1 MQPDGFISSLLL
13 NDYKMRR
20 FLVHILIL
28 FGTYSAISAQNI
40 VTVGSSGMEYLR
52 LQEAFD
58 DINAGNLQ
66 DEIILQIIDNCNET
80 GTAVLY
86 PSGYLGNSSYSS
98 ITIYP
103 TGTGYSING
112 NLNGPLVD
120 LNGAANVIFDG
131 RVDQSGNPDLVITN
145 TNTGTSASTIKFS
158 ESATGNIVQYC
169 IIKGSGTGSSAGTI
183 FFSTSSTG
191 SGNDGNTIDNNYITG
206 NTARPVN
213 SLYSEGTSGSE
224 NSGNVI
230 SDNEFY
236 DFLNTGM
243 ESSGIYLS
251 SHTTSLT
258 VTGNSFYETISLVP
272 TASTSYYFIRINNS
286 SGTGFLLSG
295 NFIGGNTISCGGSA
309 FTKSNEFDNAFFG
322 IYLNAGTGASSSLQD
337 NTIKNIAW
345 SNATTAEWTAIQ
357 IAGGDINAG
366 TVTGNKIGET
376 TGTGSVVATNSAASG
391 NVYGIHITGTGS
403 VNCQN
408 NLIGSI
414 TAANTDATL
423 STNFYGIFKSG
434 SGNTTINNNIIGSTT
449 SSNSIN
455 ASCAATGSYAQI
467 VMGINNSG
475 TGNITINTNTIANLT
490 NGTTNTSGVRRG
502 VINGISSTDGTVTIS
517 GNIIRNLTIANANT
531 SSIYQ
536 ASVCGIALSGITLP
550 KTITGNS
557 IYDLSNTNSGTS
569 GYNIIGIF
577 HTGTTSP
584 ANTTSE
590 NFIHSFTVS
599 GSAANLYGIKI
610 NSGASTYSNNI
621 IFLSGIT
628 TTGIYG
634 IYETGAAG
642 NDNNLYFNS
651 IYISGS
657 PSSGSKAS
665 YGIFSAVTTN
675 TRDFRNNVIHNARS
689 NSGTASG
696 THYAMYIVT
705 AGGSIICD
713 YNDYYVSGTGGVLGY
728 YGGNKAS
735 LPIVT
740 GQDANSFAL
749 DPVYTVAGSTTASD
763 YTIGADLIGVTG
775 TGITTDFGS
784 DPRNNPTMGAWER
797 LVNKWKGNT
806 STAWFVAGNWT
817 ANAVPLEN
825 ANVIFDDSPGNHLYL
840 DASRTVNNI
849 TNGTSY
855 YLVTNG
861 KQLTIKGN
869 LIFTNGAQMDATS
882 PSTTLVYAGTASQQ
896 IDGTDFVSG
905 KAYNVT
911 INNTPGVTLES
922 DFTIDNALTINS
934 GQKLIISAGTQLTV
948 TGTLT
953 NSAGNSG
960 LVIRSTSNGNDGKL
974 VNNSVSVPAT
984 VKLFISGGA
993 GISGPAFHYVTPP
1006 VASMSID
1013 NSSIAATA
1021 ADLGLTYF
1029 NGDLILYDETKAIVN
1044 KNDGWQYFDGY
1055 GGTTGFSS
1063 LVSSRAYNMYL
1074 TAGDSITFTG
1084 NLNGSAHNFNLSYT
1098 GTNPDPGWNL
1108 VGNPYPCNYD
1118 LNGISALTTSD
1129 DGVDN
1134 TVYFNNEG
1142 GYAYWNPITGGTS
1155 GYSDILP
1162 PMQGFFVRVTETGK
1176 SLSLPTSSK
1185 TGAAALPLRS
1195 KGAKADFDEKEAK
1208 LITVKKVKL
1217 VLSKGIQHDE
1227 TIVCLID
1234 DATPGFDSDYDAYK
1248 LFASGSTAPSLHS
1261 ELSSVKYAINTIQ
1274 EPVGEQTIV
1283 PLKVEIKTAGEHTI
1297 NISEFENLGG
1307 TKVVLRHEGI
1317 ETILSQGTTFTFNPA
1332 IGISTFEL
1340 LIGEEDITTGDEKL
1354 PEVKFKA
1361 WYSKDFIYIKSPSD
1375 LSSGSGRM
1383 IIYDMQGKSVFNDS
1397 QLYIVSGET
1406 IQVPVN
1412 LQKGIY
1418 VVHVIINNQTF
1429 VSKVVI
1435 M

>member
-1 MQPDGFISSLLL
+1 MII
-13 NDYKMRR
+13 KMRL
-20 FLVHILIL
+20 FLVHFLIL
-28 FGTYSAISAQNI
+28 LGAYSAISAQNV
-40 VTVGSSGMEYLR
+40 VTVGSSGMDYLR

-66 DEIILQIIDNCNET
+66 DEIILEIIDDCNET

-103 TGTGYSING
+103 TGPGYSISG
-112 NLNGPLVD
+112 NLNGPLID

-145 TNTGTSASTIKFS
+145 TNTGTSASTIKFT

-191 SGNDGNTIDNNYITG
+191 SGNDNNTIDNNYITG
-206 NTARPVN
+206 NAARPVN

-230 SDNEFY
+230 SDNQFY
-236 DFLNTGM
+236 DFLNTGL
-243 ESSGIYLS
+243 ESSGMNLTT
-251 SHTTSLT
+251 HTTSFT
-258 VTGNSFYETISLVP
+258 VTGNSFYETTTLVP
-272 TASTSYYFIRINNS
+272 AASTSYYFIRINNS
-286 SGTGFLLSG
+286 SGTGFLISG
-295 NFIGGNTISCGGSA
+295 NFIGGNTISSGGSA
-309 FTKSNEFDNAFFG
+309 FTKSNEFDNNFFG
-322 IYLNAGTGASSSLQD
+322 IYINAGTGSSSSLQD

-345 SNATTAEWTAIQ
+345 SNATTAGWTAIH

-376 TGTGSVVATNSAASG
+376 TGTGSVVATNSSFNG
-391 NVYGIHITGTGS
+391 NVYGIHITGTGT

-408 NLIGSI
+408 NLIGSM

-475 TGNITINTNTIANLT
+475 TGNITISANTIANLT

-517 GNIIRNLTIANANT
+517 DNIIRNLSIANANT
-531 SSIYQ
+531 SNIYQ
-536 ASVCGIALSGITLP
+536 ASVCGIALTGITSP
-550 KTITGNS
+550 KTVTGNT
-557 IYDLSNTNSGTS
+557 IYNLSNTNSGSS

-577 HTGTTSP
+577 HTGSASP
-584 ANTTSE
+584 VNTISE

-599 GSAANLYGIKI
+599 GSAANLYGIRI

-621 IFLSGIT
+621 IFLGGNT
-628 TTGIYG
+628 TTGIFG

-642 NDNNLYFNS
+642 NNNNLYFNS
-651 IYISGS
+651 IYLSGS
-657 PSSGSKAS
+657 PASGSKMS

-689 NSGTASG
+689 NSGSASG
-696 THYAMYIVT
+696 SHYALYIAS
-705 AGGSIICD
+705 AGGTLTCD

-728 YGGNKAS
+728 YGGSKAS

-740 GQDANSFAL
+740 GQDVNSFAV

-763 YTIGADLIGVTG
+763 YTIGVDLIGVAG
-775 TGITTDFGS
+775 TGITTDFGG
-784 DPRNNPTMGAWER
+784 DPRNNPTAGAWER
-797 LVNKWKGNT
+797 LVNKWKGT
-806 STAWFVAGNWT
+806 TGTAWNVAGNWT
-817 ANAVPLEN
+817 ANAIPLEN
-825 ANVIFDDSPGNHLYL
+825 ANVIFDDAPAANLYL

-849 TNGTSY
+849 TNGSSY
-855 YLVTNG
+855 SLVTNG
-861 KQLTIKGN
+861 NQLTIRGN
-869 LIFTNGAQMDATS
+869 LNFTNGAQMDATS
-882 PSTTLVYAGTASQQ
+882 LSTTLVYTGTSAQQ
-896 IDGTDFVSG
+896 IDGADFVSG
-905 KAYNVT
+905 KTYTV
-911 INNTPGVTLES
+911 IIDNTPGVTLLS
-922 DFTIDNALTINS
+922 DFIIDNALTINS
-934 GQKLIISAGTQLTV
+934 GKMLVISAGTQLTV

-974 VNNSVSVPAT
+974 VNNSASVPAT

-993 GISGPAFHYVTPP
+993 GVSGPAFHYVTPP

-1029 NGDLILYDETKAIVN
+1029 NGDLILYDETKAIAN
-1044 KNDGWQYFDGY
+1044 RNAGWQYFDGY
-1055 GGTTGFSS
+1055 GGTTGFTS

-1084 NLNGSAHNFNLSYT
+1084 NLNGLAHNFNLSYT
-1098 GTNPDPGWNL
+1098 GTNADPGWNL
-1108 VGNPYPCNYD
+1108 VGNPYPCNFD
-1118 LNGISALTTSD
+1118 LSGISALNTSD

-1134 TVYFNNEG
+1134 TIYFNNEG

-1185 TGAAALPLRS
+1185 TGAVALPLRS
-1195 KGAKADFDEKEAK
+1195 KGASYEEKEAK
-1208 LITVKKVKL
+1208 SIYVKKVKL
-1217 VLSKGIQHDE
+1217 TLIRGSQADE
-1227 TIVCLID
+1227 TIVALID
-1234 DATPGFDSDYDAYK
+1234 DASPGFDSDYDAFK
-1248 LFASGSTAPSLHS
+1248 LFASGSTSPSLYS
-1261 ELSSVKYAINTIQ
+1261 EMGTTKYAINAIR
-1274 EPVGEQTIV
+1274 EPE
-1283 PLKVEIKTAGEHTI
+1283 EGEHTI
-1297 NISEFENLGG
+1297 IPLRVVIKTEGEHRIEIPEFENLDG
-1307 TKVVLRHEGI
+1307 TKVVLKHGSN
-1317 ETILSQGTTFTFNPA
+1317 ETILYPGTSYTFSSPVGTFTN
-1332 IGISTFEL
+1332 FEL
-1340 LIGEEDITTGDEKL
+1340 VIGEEGITTGDEVL
-1354 PEVKFKA
+1354 SDAMFKA
-1361 WYSKDFIYIKSPSD
+1361 WYSKDFIYINSPSD
-1375 LSSGSGRM
+1375 LSGGKGRM
-1383 IIYDMQGKSVFNDS
+1383 IVYDMQGRSVYNNN
-1397 QLYIVSGET
+1397 QLYIIPGET
-1406 IQVPVN
+1406 IQVPAK

-1418 VVHVIINNQTF
+1418 IIHVMVNNQTF

-1435 M
+1435 I

>member
-1 MQPDGFISSLLL
+1 MII
-13 NDYKMRR
+13 KMRR
-20 FLVHILIL
+20 FLIHLLIL
-28 FGTYSAISAQNI
+28 VGANSAILAQNV

-66 DEIILQIIDNCNET
+66 DEIILQIIDDCFET

-103 TGTGYSING
+103 TGTGYSISG
-112 NLNGPLVD
+112 NLNGPLIN

-131 RVDQSGNPDLVITN
+131 RVDQSGNPDLIITN
-145 TNTGTSASTIKFS
+145 TNTGTSASTIKFT

-191 SGNDGNTIDNNYITG
+191 SGNDNNAIDNNYITG
-206 NTARPVN
+206 NAARAVN

-224 NSGNVI
+224 NSENVI
-230 SDNEFY
+230 SDNQFY
-236 DFLNTGM
+236 DFLNTGL

-251 SHTTSLT
+251 SHTTSFT

-272 TASTSYYFIRINNS
+272 AASTSYYFLRVNNS
-286 SGTGFLLSG
+286 SGTGFLISG

-309 FTKSNEFDNAFFG
+309 FTKSNEFDNVFFG
-322 IYLNAGTGASSSLQD
+322 IYISAGTGSSSSLQD

-345 SNATTAEWTAIQ
+345 SNASTAEWTGIH

-376 TGTGSVVATNSAASG
+376 TGTGSVVATNSSFDG
-391 NVYGIHITGTGS
+391 NVYGIQITGTGT

-408 NLIGSI
+408 NIIGSI

-475 TGNITINTNTIANLT
+475 TGNITINANTIANLT
-490 NGTTNTSGVRRG
+490 NGTTNASGVRRG

-517 GNIIRNLTIANANT
+517 DNIIRNLSIANANT
-531 SSIYQ
+531 SNIYQ
-536 ASVCGIALSGITLP
+536 ASVCGIALTGITSP
-550 KTITGNS
+550 KTVTGNT

-577 HTGTTSP
+577 HTGSTSP
-584 ANTTSE
+584 ANTISE

-599 GSAANLYGIKI
+599 GSAANLYGIRI

-621 IFLSGIT
+621 IFLGGNT
-628 TTGIYG
+628 TTGIFG

-651 IYISGS
+651 IYIGGL
-657 PSSGSKAS
+657 PFSGSKNS
-665 YGIFSAVTTN
+665 YGLYSVGNTN
-675 TRDFRNNVIHNARS
+675 SKNFRNNVIYNARS
-689 NSGTASG
+689 NNGASG
-696 THYAMYIVT
+696 THYAAYFT
-705 AGGSIICD
+705 ATGGTITCD
-713 YNDYYVSGTGGVLGY
+713 YNDYYVSGTVGVLGY
-728 YGGNKAS
+728 YGGNKVS

-763 YTIGADLIGVTG
+763 YTIGVDLIGVAG
-775 TGITTDFGS
+775 TGITTDFGG
-784 DPRNNPTMGAWER
+784 DPRNNPTVGAWER
-797 LVNKWKGNT
+797 LVNKWKG
-806 STAWFVAGNWT
+806 SAGTAWNVTGNWT
-817 ANAVPLEN
+817 ANAIPLEN
-825 ANVIFDDSPGNHLYL
+825 ANVIFDDAPANNLYL
-840 DASRTVNNI
+840 DAFRTVNNI
-849 TNGTSY
+849 TNGSSY
-855 YLVTNG
+855 SLVTNG
-861 KQLTIKGN
+861 NQLTIKGN

-882 PSTTLVYAGTASQQ
+882 SSTTLVFAGALAQQ
-896 IDGTDFVSG
+896 IDAADFVSG
-905 KAYNVT
+905 KAYNV
-911 INNTPGVTLES
+911 IIDNTPGVTLVS
-922 DFTIDNALTINS
+922 DFIIDDALTINS
-934 GQKLIISAGTQLTV
+934 GKMLVISAGAQLTV
-948 TGTLT
+948 SGTLT

-974 VNNSVSVPAT
+974 VNNTASVPAT
-984 VKLFISGGA
+984 VKLFISGGT
-993 GISGPAFHYVTPP
+993 GVSGPAFHYVTPP

-1021 ADLGLTYF
+1021 ADLVLTHF
-1029 NGDLILYDETKAIVN
+1029 NGDLILYDETKAVAN
-1044 KNDGWQYFDGY
+1044 KNAGWQYFDGY
-1055 GGTTGFSS
+1055 GGTTGFTS

-1084 NLNGSAHNFNLSYT
+1084 NLNGSAHNFNLTYT

-1118 LNGISALTTSD
+1118 LSGISALTTSD

-1134 TVYFNNEG
+1134 TIYFNNEG

-1162 PMQGFFVRVTETGK
+1162 PMQGFFVHVTEAGK
-1176 SLSLPTSSK
+1176 SLSLPTSAK
-1185 TGAAALPLRS
+1185 TGSAALPLRS
-1195 KGAKADFDEKEAK
+1195 KGASYEEKEAK
-1208 LITVKKVKL
+1208 SIYVKKVKL
-1217 VLSKGIQHDE
+1217 ALSKGIQTDE
-1227 TIVCLID
+1227 TIVALID
-1234 DATPGFDSDYDAYK
+1234 DATQGFDSDYDAFK
-1248 LFASGSTAPSLHS
+1248 LFAGGSTSPSLYS
-1261 ELSSVKYAINTIQ
+1261 EMGSTKYAINAIREPDEGEHTI
-1274 EPVGEQTIV
+1274 I
-1283 PLKVEIKTAGEHTI
+1283 PLRVVIKTAGEHTI
-1297 NISEFENLGG
+1297 GIPEFENLDG
-1307 TKVVLRHEGI
+1307 TKVVLKHGSNE
-1317 ETILSQGTTFTFNPA
+1317 ILLYPGTSYTFSSPLGTFTD
-1332 IGISTFEL
+1332 FEL
-1340 LIGEEDITTGDEKL
+1340 VIGEEGITTGDEKFSD
-1354 PEVKFKA
+1354 EKFKA
-1361 WYSKDFIYIKSPSD
+1361 WYSKDFIYINSPSD
-1375 LSSGSGRM
+1375 LSGGMGRM
-1383 IIYDMQGKSVFNDS
+1383 IVYDMQGRSVYNNN
-1397 QLYIVSGET
+1397 QLYIVPGET
-1406 IQVPVN
+1406 IQVPAN

-1418 VVHVIINNQTF
+1418 VIHVIVNNQTF

-1435 M
+1435 I